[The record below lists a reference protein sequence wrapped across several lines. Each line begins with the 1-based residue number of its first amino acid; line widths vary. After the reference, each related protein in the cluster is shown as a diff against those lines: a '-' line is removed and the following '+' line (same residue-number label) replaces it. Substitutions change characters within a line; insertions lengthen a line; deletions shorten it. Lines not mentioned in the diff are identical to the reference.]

1 MTQNTTNL
9 SIANLQNNDKKLIA
23 SLVKGLVVLN
33 CFKNSNHKLTHQQIC
48 NLTGL
53 PKATATRLLYTL
65 VYCQYLTHN
74 KQTGDYY
81 LGKQA
86 LKLGEQIS
94 MQSDISQLALPLLK
108 QFAQQYETS
117 VNIATHQAG
126 MMQYL
131 ACYRSP
137 SRISVNLKVGSQV
150 PLEQTAIGRAFYACA
165 SAKLKQAINHHLQQ
179 RISNKA
185 DYARTLALLQKQ
197 EQQYQQQG
205 FSISSGDYSS
215 EILAVAVAIKSG
227 ERLFAINASVPSS
240 YWKED
245 DLIHKIVP
253 ALQNLAKQISEIIQ

>member
-9 SIANLQNNDKKLIA
+9 SIENLQNSDKKLIA

-33 CFKNSNHKLTHQQIC
+33 CFKDGNHKLTHQQVC
-48 NLTGL
+48 NQTGL

-86 LKLGEQIS
+86 LKMGGQIA

-108 QFAQQYETS
+108 QFAQKYETS
-117 VNIATHQAG
+117 VNIASHQAG

-165 SAKLKQAINHHLQQ
+165 STEVKQAITHHLQQ
-179 RISNKA
+179 RISNKT
-185 DYARTLALLQKQ
+185 DYENAIDLLEKQ
-197 EQQYQQQG
+197 EQQYQKQG

-215 EILAVAVAIKSG
+215 EILAVAVAIKNG
-227 ERLFAINASVPSS
+227 ERLFAVNASVPSS

-245 DLIHKIVP
+245 DLINKIVP
-253 ALQNLAKQISEIIQ
+253 ALKDLANQISEIIQ